1 MSPSVLLL
9 LVICLSAV
17 QAEPSA
23 PTRTYSVLDRNTN
36 TLVECDFC
44 PPGTFMV
51 SSCTTTQATR
61 CSPCPAGSF
70 VDFWNIQMSCLPCET
85 CDWTQYQTAE
95 CRANSN
101 RQCQC
106 QPGHYQL
113 ENMDTCLPH
122 STCPPGEGVLHQG
135 TLVADTVCQPCPNGT
150 FSNHNSAQQ
159 ECLTHQLCESLVGF
173 KSLLPGTT
181 WHNSICVKCDSII
194 VAEAE
199 EYFAEILPAFFAY
212 HALSRDELANILY
225 KISGK
230 TLKATFHLSSS
241 ELEEEINTWLF
252 TATTTQLEQLP
263 LIVQNSGA
271 RTAGEKLQTL
281 LKQIRQ
287 NLTSV
292 CG

>member
-17 QAEPSA
+17 RAEPSA
-23 PTRTYSVLDRNTN
+23 PTRTYSILDPNTN
-36 TLVECDFC
+36 TLLECDFC

-51 SSCTTTQATR
+51 SSCTTMQATR
-61 CSPCPAGSF
+61 CSPCPAGSY
-70 VDFWNIQMSCLPCET
+70 VHIWNVIKECLPCKS
-85 CDWTQYQTAE
+85 CAWTQHETAE
-95 CRANSN
+95 CRADSN

-106 QPGHYQL
+106 QPGYYQL

-122 STCPPGEGVLHQG
+122 STCPPGEGVLQQG
-135 TLVADTVCQPCPNGT
+135 TLVADTVCQRCPNGT
-150 FSNHNSAQQ
+150 FSDLNSAEQ

-181 WHNSICVKCDSII
+181 WHDSICVKCNS
-194 VAEAE
+194 VRVEE
-199 EYFAEILPAFFAY
+199 EYFARILPAFFAY
-212 HALSRDELANILY
+212 HALSRDELANIVY
-225 KISGK
+225 KISSQ
-230 TLKATFHLSSS
+230 TLKATYQLSSS
-241 ELEEEINTWLF
+241 ELEEEINTWLS
-252 TATTTQLEQLP
+252 TATTTLLEQLP

-281 LKQIRQ
+281 LEQITQ

-292 CG
+292 CE